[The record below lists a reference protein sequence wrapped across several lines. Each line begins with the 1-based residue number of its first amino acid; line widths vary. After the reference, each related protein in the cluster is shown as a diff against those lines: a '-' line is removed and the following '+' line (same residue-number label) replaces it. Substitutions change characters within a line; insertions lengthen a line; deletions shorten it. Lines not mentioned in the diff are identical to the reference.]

1 MRRRQILTHL
11 LDMCTTSGR
20 ECGTAVAI
28 FSKVD
33 FVLNKYDIPWCN
45 CVGFGVDNTSV
56 NVGICHSI
64 MTHVQQKNA
73 ACYFMGCPCHLVH
86 NIAGH
91 ASEALQ
97 KSTAFDVE
105 DLCVDVFYW
114 FDKST
119 KRKGILREFCSFCDS
134 DYREVVRYVSV
145 RWLSLERAVYR
156 ILQLYYSLQSY
167 FKSESESQARFKR
180 LVVAF
185 EEPMTEV
192 YLLFYESH
200 LCTFT
205 HVNLFLQREGP
216 SIYLEDDTIRGFLK
230 KLFSKFVILQAIT

>member
-1 MRRRQILTHL
+1 
-11 LDMCTTSGR
+11 
-20 ECGTAVAI
+20 
-28 FSKVD
+28 
-33 FVLNKYDIPWCN
+33 
-45 CVGFGVDNTSV
+45 
-56 NVGICHSI
+56 

-97 KSTAFDVE
+97 KSTGFDVE

-119 KRKGILREFCSFCDS
+119 KRKGILREFCSSCDS

-145 RWLSLERAVYR
+145 RWLCLERAVYR
-156 ILQLYYSLQSY
+156 ILQLYNSLQSY

-192 YLLFYESH
+192 YLLFYESV

-205 HVNLFLQREGP
+205 HVNLFLQR
-216 SIYLEDDTIRGFLK
+216 
-230 KLFSKFVILQAIT
+230 

>member
-20 ECGTAVAI
+20 ECSTAVAI

-56 NVGICHSI
+56 NVGIRHSI

-97 KSTAFDVE
+97 KSTGFDVE

-119 KRKGILREFCSFCDS
+119 KRKGILREFC
-134 DYREVVRYVSV
+134 VVFATVTTV
-145 RWLSLERAVYR
+145 RLSG
-156 ILQLYYSLQSY
+156 
-167 FKSESESQARFKR
+167 
-180 LVVAF
+180 
-185 EEPMTEV
+185 T
-192 YLLFYESH
+192 
-200 LCTFT
+200 
-205 HVNLFLQREGP
+205 
-216 SIYLEDDTIRGFLK
+216 
-230 KLFSKFVILQAIT
+230 